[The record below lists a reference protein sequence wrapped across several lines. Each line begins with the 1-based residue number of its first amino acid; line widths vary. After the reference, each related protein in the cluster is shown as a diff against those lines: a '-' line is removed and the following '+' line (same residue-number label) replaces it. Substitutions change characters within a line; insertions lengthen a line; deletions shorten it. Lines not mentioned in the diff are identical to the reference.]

1 MPPRVADGAGCSPSA
16 RELRLPPLARGS
28 ESRRTVAETLR
39 TVTDR
44 LRGPTTLERVLAWA
58 AAERPA
64 RRIAPVV
71 TQDEFTHDGLVPI
84 EPPLWLAFDVT

>member
-1 MPPRVADGAGCSPSA
+1 VRNHAELSPEA
-16 RELRLPPLARGS
+16 
-28 ESRRTVAETLR
+28 LR

-58 AAERPA
+58 AAERPP
-64 RRIAPVV
+64 RRIARVV